1 VRLVDLD
8 PRWLLDGGRRVGFV
22 FRCPLWDRDPKYQ
35 WWQTCFFEAGRK
47 HMCCD
52 RPECRE
58 ADSWDC
64 PHSQMGLAKE
74 AGVPT
79 DNVQG
84 CKPACAWQVI
94 GPNGQPMPPD
104 LASFETLSVTPSLDG
119 SAGGL
124 WHGYVT
130 NGEIVGGI

>member
-1 VRLVDLD
+1 MRLTDLD

-22 FRCPLWDRDPKYQ
+22 FRCPLWDRDAKYQ

-47 HMCCD
+47 TLV
-52 RPECRE
+52 CRDPACYQ

-64 PHSQMGLAKE
+64 PHSQMGLAKA
-74 AGVPT
+74 AGVPS

-84 CKPACAWQVI
+84 CKVECAWQVI

-104 LASFETLSVTPSLDG
+104 LATFETLSVTPSLDG

-124 WHGYVT
+124 WHGHVT